1 MASTE
6 KMKRTTS
13 RDNWM
18 DRYLDDEYQYDKWKK
33 EILKDG
39 ICEIS
44 DHWLKL
50 ALIQKK
56 AQK

>member
-1 MASTE
+1 
-6 KMKRTTS
+6 
-13 RDNWM
+13 M
-18 DRYLDDEYQYDKWKK
+18 DKYLDDEYQYDKWKK
-33 EILKDG
+33 KILKDG